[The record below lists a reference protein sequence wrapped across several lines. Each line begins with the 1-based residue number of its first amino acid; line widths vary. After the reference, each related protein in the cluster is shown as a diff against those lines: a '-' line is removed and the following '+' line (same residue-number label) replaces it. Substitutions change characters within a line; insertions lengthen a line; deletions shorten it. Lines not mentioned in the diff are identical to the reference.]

1 MSRRSDR
8 KSSRQAPLYIRW
20 APFRSAYAI
29 ELRLDLVGQLLA
41 EIERAAAAGL
51 EVGGVLVGSFPNAQT
66 PTLRIEEIELMA
78 RRPENGA
85 VYVPHPETHRHLH
98 EVRLR
103 AQRRDR
109 TVVGFFR
116 SHARSAPLLPSL
128 TDRSLVSEELAQGVY
143 ALLLIE
149 ARAPHFATFFLAAGG
164 QLPEE
169 PSTREFVLDEGEF
182 KALPEIRP
190 AAGLNRPPDRP
201 AASRMPFYGGLLAI
215 GLILVVA
222 LFAWALPRD
231 TGTGWP
237 GATSNQLGLALTGT
251 DHLVRISWNHSARA
265 ISGAQGAT
273 LLIVDG
279 NARHEVKLGPDELRL
294 GTVDYQ
300 RTGPRVDVTMTF
312 EGAGANVAPQSA
324 TWPQR

>member
-1 MSRRSDR
+1 MPRRSDQR
-8 KSSRQAPLYIRW
+8 SSRQAPLYIRW

-29 ELRLDLVGQLLA
+29 ELRLDLVPQLLA

-66 PTLRIEEIELMA
+66 PTLRIEEVELMA

-98 EVRLR
+98 EIRLR

-109 TVVGFFR
+109 AVVGFFR

-128 TDRSLVSEELAQGVY
+128 TDRSLISEEFAQGLY

-149 ARAPHFATFFLAAGG
+149 ARAPHYATFFLAAGG

-169 PSTREFVLDEGEF
+169 PSTREFVLDEDEF
-182 KALPEIRP
+182 KSLPEIRP
-190 AAGLNRPPDRP
+190 AGAVSRQPDARE
-201 AASRMPFYGGLLAI
+201 ASKIPFYGLIAVGLMAI
-215 GLILVVA
+215 IA
-222 LFAWALPRD
+222 LFAWALPRGIGD
-231 TGTGWP
+231 QWAGRSPNPP
-237 GATSNQLGLALTGT
+237 GLGLTAAG
-251 DHLVRISWNHSARA
+251 HLVRISWDHSAGT
-265 ISGAQGAT
+265 ISSAQGAS

-279 NARHEVKLGPDELRL
+279 STRREVKIGPDELRL

-300 RTGPRVDVTMTF
+300 HTTPHVEVTMTLDVP
-312 EGAGANVAPQSA
+312 GAKVPPQSA
-324 TWPQR
+324 AWTQR

>member
-1 MSRRSDR
+1 MPRRSNQR
-8 KSSRQAPLYIRW
+8 SSRQAPLYIRW

-29 ELRLDLVGQLLA
+29 ELRLDLVSQLLA

-98 EVRLR
+98 EIRLR

-109 TVVGFFR
+109 AVVGFFR

-128 TDRSLVSEELAQGVY
+128 TDRSLIAEEFAQGVY
-143 ALLLIE
+143 ALFLIE
-149 ARAPHFATFFLAAGG
+149 ARAPHYGTFFLAAGG

-169 PSTREFVLDEGEF
+169 PSTREFVLDETEF

-190 AAGLNRPPDRP
+190 AGSTTRRPD
-201 AASRMPFYGGLLAI
+201 ANEGSRVLFYGLVALA
-215 GLILVVA
+215 LVAIVA
-222 LFAWALPRD
+222 LFAWALPRGIAD
-231 TGTGWP
+231 QWSGRSP
-237 GATSNQLGLALTGT
+237 NQFGLALTAA
-251 DHLVRISWNHSARA
+251 DRLVRISWDHSARTV
-265 ISGAQGAT
+265 SSAQGAN

-279 NARHEVKLGPDELRL
+279 TTRHEVTIGPDELRL

-300 RTGPRVDVTMTF
+300 HATPHVEVTMTLDVP
-312 EGAGANVAPQSA
+312 GTKVPPQSA
-324 TWPQR
+324 TWTQR

>member
-1 MSRRSDR
+1 MPRRSDR

-29 ELRLDLVGQLLA
+29 ELRLDLVAQLLA

-51 EVGGVLVGSFPNAQT
+51 EIGGVLVGSFPNAQT
-66 PTLRIEEIELMA
+66 PTLRIEEVELMA

-98 EVRLR
+98 EIRVR

-109 TVVGFFR
+109 SVVGFFR

-149 ARAPHFATFFLAAGG
+149 ARAPHFATFFLSAGG

-169 PSTREFVLDEGEF
+169 PSTREFVLDEQEF

-190 AAGLNRPPDRP
+190 AAARNSRQDARE
-201 AASRMPFYGGLLAI
+201 ASKIPFYGLLAV
-215 GLILVVA
+215 GLIAVIA
-222 LFAWALPRD
+222 LFAWALP
-231 TGTGWP
+231 GNIGEPWS
-237 GATSNQLGLALTGT
+237 GGSSGQLGLKLTAA
-251 DHLVRISWNHSARA
+251 DHLVRISWDHSARP
-265 ISGAQGAT
+265 ISTAQGAT

-279 NARHEVKLGPDELRL
+279 TARHEIKIGPDELRL

-300 RTGPRVDVTMTF
+300 NSASRVEVTMKLDSP
-312 EGAGANVAPQSA
+312 GANVAPQSA
-324 TWPQR
+324 TWTQR